1 MEGEQIPKATMNNF
15 VKERTSLSFSADFI
29 TKILY
34 LSKRIISPYL
44 EYIVRISDKAN
55 DICTVNGKK
64 TISVEH
70 LESAI

>member
-15 VKERTSLSFSADFI
+15 IKEKAKLSFSADFI

-34 LSKRIISPYL
+34 VSKRIIFTYL

-55 DICTVNGKK
+55 DICTNNGKK
-64 TISVEH
+64 TISV
-70 LESAI
+70 